1 MQYGTPA
8 DSRKALGGLALV
20 LPEEGRLLNI
30 SQLKTFVAVADH
42 RSFSEAAR
50 VLGISQPAATM
61 HVQALES
68 DMGAMLF
75 DRAYR
80 TIGLTEAGETLLPRA
95 RRILAEVDDAY
106 HAIEAMGDV
115 VTGRVTIA
123 ASTTPGQ
130 YLLPRLLGTFLSAYP
145 EVGVTLRVYDSADV
159 VEHVARG
166 EADLGMTGA
175 EVPGARVL
183 YERLGT
189 DELVLICPAQ
199 HRLASGSGAT
209 FSQIAQEPF
218 IAREAGS
225 GTRLAAED
233 IIRRGGVDPA
243 DLEVVM
249 ELGTNEAIV
258 SAVEGGMGI
267 GIVSMQVAAKALD
280 LGTVAAIPGA
290 GFPVARPL
298 FLVLPRTTPT
308 RAADALAD
316 HLRGAM

>member
-1 MQYGTPA
+1 M
-8 DSRKALGGLALV
+8 
-20 LPEEGRLLNI
+20 NI
-30 SQLKTFVAVADH
+30 SQLKTFVAVVDH

-61 HVQALES
+61 HVQSLES
-68 DMGAMLF
+68 DVGAILL
-75 DRAYR
+75 DRGYR
-80 TIGLTEAGETLLPRA
+80 SISLTEAGEALLPYA
-95 RRILAEVDDAY
+95 RRILTEVDDAH
-106 HAIEAMGDV
+106 HAIESMGDI

-175 EVPGARVL
+175 EVPGARVH

-189 DELVLICPAQ
+189 DELVLICPAK
-199 HRLASGSGAT
+199 HRRAAGHPVT
-209 FSQIAQEPF
+209 FTDIAGEPF
-218 IAREAGS
+218 IVREAGS
-225 GTRLAAED
+225 GTRLAAEEV
-233 IIRRGGVDPA
+233 IRRSGVDPA

-258 SAVEGGMGI
+258 SAVEGGMGL
-267 GIVSMQVAAKALD
+267 GIVSRQVAAKALE
-280 LGTVAAIPGA
+280 LGTVAMVPGA

-298 FLVLPRTTPT
+298 FLVLPRTSLT

-316 HLRGAM
+316 HLRSEL